1 MSEASNERRVEKVV
15 SGTVKTK
22 KKSEARKFADVFI
35 TEDIHSVKTY
45 VFSDVIVPAVVDLI
59 EDIVVG
65 GIRMVLRGDSS
76 SRRDRRDRDR
86 GYTNYSRFSSGRDD
100 RRDRDRDRDR
110 RRESGSRFDYEELVF
125 ETRGDAEAVRD
136 ELEEEIEKYGMVTVA
151 ALYDMADRTAPY
163 TANRYGWTN
172 IRHADIVRTRDGYII
187 RLPRAVA
194 ID

>member
-1 MSEASNERRVEKVV
+1 MSEASNERKIEKVV

-76 SRRDRRDRDR
+76 SRRDRRSRDRD
-86 GYTNYSRFSSGRDD
+86 YTNYSRFSSGRD
-100 RRDRDRDRDR
+100 RDRDRDRDR
-110 RRESGSRFDYEELVF
+110 RRESGSRFDYEELIF

>member
-1 MSEASNERRVEKVV
+1 MSEASNERKIGKVV

-65 GIRMVLRGDSS
+65 GIRMVLRGDAG
-76 SRRDRRDRDR
+76 SRRDRRSKDRD
-86 GYTNYSRFSSGRDD
+86 YTNYSRFSSSRD
-100 RRDRDRDRDR
+100 RDRDRDRDR
-110 RRESGSRFDYEELVF
+110 RRESSSRFDYEELVF

-136 ELEEEIEKYGMVTVA
+136 ELEDVIEKYGMVTVA
-151 ALYDMADRTAPY
+151 DFYDMADRTAPY
-163 TANRYGWTN
+163 TANSYGWTN

-187 RLPRAVA
+187 RLPRAAA

>member
-1 MSEASNERRVEKVV
+1 MGEAPKERKVEKVV
-15 SGTVKTK
+15 TGTVKTK

-45 VFSDVIVPAVVDLI
+45 VFSDVIVPAVVDLV

-65 GIRMVLRGDSS
+65 GIRMILRGDSG

-86 GYTNYSRFSSGRDD
+86 GYTNYSRFSSS
-100 RRDRDRDRDR
+100 RDRDRDRDR
-110 RRESGSRFDYEELVF
+110 DDRRREGGSRFDYEDLVF

-172 IRHADIVRTRDGYII
+172 IRHADIVRTRDGYLI

>member
-1 MSEASNERRVEKVV
+1 MSEASNERKIEKVV

-65 GIRMVLRGDSS
+65 GIRMVLRGDTG
-76 SRRDRRDRDR
+76 SRRDRRDRDK
-86 GYTNYSRFSSGRDD
+86 GYTNYSRFSSRD
-100 RRDRDRDRDR
+100 RDRDRDRDR
-110 RRESGSRFDYEELVF
+110 RHESSSRFDYEELIF

-136 ELEEEIEKYGMVTVA
+136 ELEEEIERYGMVTVA